1 MKRTN
6 EIKIRLTD
14 DELAVLN
21 SKVKQ
26 TSLSRESFCRTL
38 FNNAKIKPAP
48 QADIQKLIFE
58 LRKIGT
64 NINSVIAR
72 AHTYKYV
79 DKDRLVE
86 EVVKLHEIEKLIID
100 AYSNKEV

>member
-6 EIKIRLTD
+6 EIKVRLTD
-14 DELAVLN
+14 EELADLN

-26 TSLSRESFCRTL
+26 TSLSRESFCRAL
-38 FNNAKIKPAP
+38 FNNAEIKSAP
-48 QADIQKLIFE
+48 QTDIPKLIFE

-64 NINSVIAR
+64 NINSITAR

-79 DKDRLVE
+79 DNAKLNE
-86 EVVKLHEIEKLIID
+86 ELAKLYEIEKLIID